1 MGAAP
6 QKARFGTGVSFD
18 VAAARFIFTSGGT
31 GDASSI
37 RLESDPGSLAEEYL
51 GMFTLVPNGNQPPLK
66 SNVLVTDVA
75 ENAVRGKPSVP
86 AQLTSEPLT
95 INTNRAVSVIE
106 ANSEFL
112 VTVNGISGRVKVPAM
127 SYTMEAFAQA
137 LQDGINRIEEGG
149 RKVLGVKVAFNPTTK
164 QLEFTTGTTGDES
177 SIQVTGHPDWGLA
190 NTEMRFGRTTE
201 WIKLAQNT
209 AAGALQYVKNGKQT
223 EDASDLSTK
232 TEWWPVYL
240 DRGELTFNLTGKPV
254 SPIKPMGFETVFLQ
268 GGKGALTFLATSFIS
283 YQGQKMFQGFLFRFG
298 NYYVL
303 FPFQ

>member
-1 MGAAP
+1 
-6 QKARFGTGVSFD
+6 
-18 VAAARFIFTSGGT
+18 
-31 GDASSI
+31 
-37 RLESDPGSLAEEYL
+37 
-51 GMFTLVPNGNQPPLK
+51 
-66 SNVLVTDVA
+66 
-75 ENAVRGKPSVP
+75 
-86 AQLTSEPLT
+86 
-95 INTNRAVSVIE
+95 
-106 ANSEFL
+106 
-112 VTVNGISGRVKVPAM
+112 
-127 SYTMEAFAQA
+127 
-137 LQDGINRIEEGG
+137 
-149 RKVLGVKVAFNPTTK
+149 VLGVKVAFNPTTK

-268 GGKGALTFLATSFIS
+268 GGKGALTMSIDFTQSTQYSSSFAVLSQSQDGAPEGELMGLDIGVDGLVNATYSNGSQVSLGKIVLANFSSPTGLRQIGDASYLASATSGVAKIGEAGSAGFGSIRAGATERANVDLT
-283 YQGQKMFQGFLFRFG
+283 QELVDLITAQRNFQANAKAIETSSTMTQAIINIRS
-298 NYYVL
+298 
-303 FPFQ
+303 